1 MYVRKSGGEREGRY
15 FRRYRRVCKISKHTK
30 HLKHFSSIF
39 LIKNVLDVIVCVCA
53 VPRLIFAV
61 NNKRAYF
68 WENVKIIG
76 MYAPP
81 PPPATHRAHARISL
95 RLSDAYAYKGLTHFD
110 HSNLA
115 ARHSALRTTIV
126 TKE

>member
-1 MYVRKSGGEREGRY
+1 MLYVRKSGGERN
-15 FRRYRRVCKISKHTK
+15 
-30 HLKHFSSIF
+30 LKHFSSIF
-39 LIKNVLDVIVCVCA
+39 LIKNVLDVIVCA

-61 NNKRAYF
+61 NNKHAYF
-68 WENVKIIG
+68 WENVTIIE

-81 PPPATHRAHARISL
+81 PPPATHHAHARISL

-115 ARHSALRTTIV
+115 ARHSALRTTVV